1 MLLMMT
7 NELVLLSP
15 PSSLACSIS
24 GWEKALNAAELRLEA
39 CKERLNELQS
49 MFDNQM
55 AEKKRIEDGAMALQ
69 RKMNQ
74 VIDLNQ
80 DNDPNAVPLH
90 RRGQSP
96 LLFIILQESPFSE
109 YT

>member
-1 MLLMMT
+1 M
-7 NELVLLSP
+7 
-15 PSSLACSIS
+15 
-24 GWEKALNAAELRLEA
+24 RLQA

-55 AEKKRIEDGAMALQ
+55 AEKKKIEDGAMALQ

-74 VIDLNQ
+74 VTDLIPG
-80 DNDPNAVPLH
+80 NDPNALPLH

-96 LLFIILQESPFSE
+96 QLFIALQASTFSE
-109 YT
+109 YTCMLQDNLSPLEPFKRR

>member
-1 MLLMMT
+1 MNSFSCLYRLASR
-7 NELVLLSP
+7 VL
-15 PSSLACSIS
+15 
-24 GWEKALNAAELRLEA
+24 GWEKALNAAELRLQA

-74 VIDLNQ
+74 VLDPNL
-80 DNDPNAVPLH
+80 DRDPNAVPLH
-90 RRGQSP
+90 RRRSP
-96 LLFIILQESPFSE
+96 PPLTSENTSKLPNNLSPVESFKCR
-109 YT
+109 